1 MIKHQILVIFLCVA
15 VVAWVAYTVREKKRT
30 KRRNENGNIEDDM

>member
-1 MIKHQILVIFLCVA
+1 MIKHQILILFLCVA

-30 KRRNENGNIEDDM
+30 KRGNENGNTDDDL